1 MTGDVS
7 LDNANRLYLTPRA
20 VCTRG
25 VMEEKLSPC
34 PTQHPGD
41 HVCHHGDTHQQGSL
55 QGEGK
60 MMARKLIP
68 IGMASLMFLGP
79 ALARAGSERLSLKRA
94 IEVALDKSPLL
105 QAARHEVEAVEAG
118 VGQARAGFLPKL
130 DISESFTRA
139 DNPVFAFSSKLDEG
153 RFTQADFE
161 VDRLNRPGPE
171 NNFRTNLSL
180 AQPIY
185 TAGRASIGLQ
195 RARLSRDASA
205 RGFIR
210 ERQRVLFQVAKAYY
224 GVLLAQENLEVIQ
237 SALRA
242 AQANVELARLVSRPG
257 LWSNLTSCPRRS
269 AWRVSAN
276 RKSPQ
281 QIR

>member
-1 MTGDVS
+1 
-7 LDNANRLYLTPRA
+7 
-20 VCTRG
+20 
-25 VMEEKLSPC
+25 
-34 PTQHPGD
+34 
-41 HVCHHGDTHQQGSL
+41 
-55 QGEGK
+55 